1 MLLKCLKFVC
11 NCSQLE
17 IDDRMEVS
25 IGEDDENM
33 TKDLY
38 INNRRKLMGLIE
50 PGAAVVLFC
59 GKAPKKTAD
68 EKYPFA
74 PNRNFLYLTG
84 VAEEQVILY
93 LERTGND
100 IKEALFVQRYD
111 EVRAKWVGETI
122 RPETASEISG
132 IRDIRF
138 TDEFEAFLHH
148 KIISGDLNKLYFDM
162 EKDSFQSDYG
172 PGGRYAQT
180 IKAEYPQIPL
190 GNVYPMIT
198 SLRVI
203 KDPEEV
209 AEIRKAIAITREGIL
224 NLWKHARPGACEYEM
239 EAEFDYVLKKNGVKD
254 FAFRTICA
262 GGRNAAVLHYVENDQ
277 VIADGDLLLLD
288 LGAQWNYYSAD
299 ISRTFP
305 INGKFSARQKE
316 LYEIVRLA
324 MDRVFAAIKP
334 GVPFKR
340 LNEIVRETYA
350 EELIRIGLISEPS
363 QVTRYYFHGVSHYL
377 GLDTHDVG
385 SRDLDLAPGMVIT
398 VEPGLYLAEEGIGI
412 RIEDDVLVTQTGM
425 ENLSVDIPRDLAEI
439 EAILAAD

>member
-1 MLLKCLKFVC
+1 
-11 NCSQLE
+11 
-17 IDDRMEVS
+17 
-25 IGEDDENM
+25 M

-50 PGAAVVLFC
+50 PGAAAVLFC

-68 EKYPFA
+68 EKYQFA

-84 VAEEQVILY
+84 VAEEQVMLY
-93 LERTGND
+93 LERTGDD
-100 IKEALFVQRYD
+100 IKEALFVPRPD

-122 RPETASEISG
+122 RPETASELSG

-138 TDEFEAFLHH
+138 IDEFEAFLHH
-148 KIISGDLNKLYFDM
+148 KIASGELTKLYFDL
-162 EKDSFQSDYG
+162 EKDSFQAEYG

-180 IKAEYPQIPL
+180 IKAEYPQLPL
-190 GNVYPMIT
+190 GNAFPLIT

-203 KDPEEV
+203 KDPAEV
-209 AEIRKAIAITREGIL
+209 AQIRRGIEITRDGIL
-224 NLWKHARPGACEYEM
+224 NLWKNRRAGAYEYEM
-239 EAEFDYVLKKNGVKD
+239 EAEFDYILKKNGVKD
-254 FAFRTICA
+254 IAFRTICA
-262 GGRNAAVLHYVENDQ
+262 GGRNAAVLHYVDNDQ
-277 VIADGDLLLLD
+277 VIRDGDLLLLD

-305 INGKFSARQKE
+305 INGKFSDRQRE
-316 LYEIVRLA
+316 LYQIVRLA

-350 EELIRIGLISEPS
+350 EELLRIGLIQDPSEVS
-363 QVTRYYFHGVSHYL
+363 KYYFHGVSHYL

-385 SRDLDLAPGMVIT
+385 SREQDLAPGMVIT

-412 RIEDDVLVTQTGM
+412 RIEDDVLVTETGM
-425 ENLSVDIPRDLAEI
+425 ENLSQDIPRDI
-439 EAILAAD
+439 EAIEALLA